1 MKTLVRLAA
10 ASAFLTVG
18 LAIAETPAPS
28 VAATPAAKVPVNPN
42 VEEAKG
48 IVKAF
53 ATQLQGELKAA
64 IEEGGPVKAIGVCKE
79 RAPAIAAELSDKT
92 GWQVKR
98 TSLKTRNAELDTPDA
113 WEQQVLTAFEQRKAA
128 GEDVQTMAKAEVV
141 ETETG
146 KAFRFMKAIPTGEVC
161 LACHGSEINPK
172 VAAALDEHYPNDQAR
187 GYRQGDIR
195 GAFSLIKPL

>member
-1 MKTLVRLAA
+1 MKTLVRLTA

-18 LAIAETPAPS
+18 LAIAETPA
-28 VAATPAAKVPVNPN
+28 AKAPVNPN

-64 IEEGGPVKAIGVCKE
+64 IDEGGPVQAIGVCKE
-79 RAPAIAAELSDKT
+79 RAPAIAAELGEKT

-113 WEQQVLTAFEQRKAA
+113 WEQDVLTAFEQRKAA
-128 GEDVQTMAKAEVV
+128 GEDVQTMAQATVV
-141 ETETG
+141 ETEAG

-161 LACHGSEINPK
+161 LACHGSTINPE

-187 GYRQGDIR
+187 GYSLGDIR
-195 GAFSLIKPL
+195 GAFSLTKPL

>member
-1 MKTLVRLAA
+1 MKTLVRLTA

-18 LAIAETPAPS
+18 LAVAEAPAPR
-28 VAATPAAKVPVNPN
+28 VAETPAAKVPVNPN

-53 ATQLQGELKAA
+53 ATQLQGELKTA
-64 IEEGGPVKAIGVCKE
+64 IEEGGPIKAVGFCKE

-98 TSLKTRNAELDTPDA
+98 TSLKTRNAELNSPDD

-141 ETETG
+141 ETEAG
-146 KAFRFMKAIPTGEVC
+146 KAFRFMKAVPTGEVC
-161 LACHGSEINPK
+161 LACHGSEINPE

-187 GYRQGDIR
+187 GYSLGDIR
-195 GAFSLIKPL
+195 GAFSLTKPL